1 MVLALL
7 AAAAL
12 SAAPLLSDEELIARS
27 ERACSVG
34 LSFETNTL
42 IRRKIGDGVEH
53 ASART
58 EASYALV
65 QAALDSEHIPAAQRK
80 LALGF
85 CRVFIAGQL
94 DSAQSK
100 TFNIQARWR
109 YPDGHTVPLDE
120 YLNNLP
126 VARP

>member
-1 MVLALL
+1 MTLALL

-12 SAAPLLSDEELIARS
+12 SAAPLSDEELIARS
-27 ERACSVG
+27 ERACSAG
-34 LSFETNTL
+34 LSTETNAL
-42 IRRKIGDGVEH
+42 LRRHFGSDPQH

-65 QAALDSEHIPAAQRK
+65 QAALDNEGVPAQQRT

-85 CRVFIAGQL
+85 CRVFLSGQL
-94 DSAQSK
+94 DMAAER
-100 TFNIQARWR
+100 TFNIQAKWR

-120 YLNNLP
+120 YLANLP